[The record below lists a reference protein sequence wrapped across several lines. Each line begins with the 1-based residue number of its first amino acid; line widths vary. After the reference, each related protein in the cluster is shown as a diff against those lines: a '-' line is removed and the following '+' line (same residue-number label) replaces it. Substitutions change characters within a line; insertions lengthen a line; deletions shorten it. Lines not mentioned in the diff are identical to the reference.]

1 MVRILFFAMAI
12 ICIPFGDAFATSAN
26 GCAFVERKEM
36 PNGAGSDWAK
46 LHEKSL
52 SLINKGERIE
62 AMEIAE
68 KALQVAEKNS
78 GTFHPDVATS
88 LKRIASIHLL
98 TGGDADKAEPLLR
111 RALSIYEKSFG
122 PESLYA
128 ADMHY
133 VLSEYYLQK
142 RNHQDSD
149 RHFSIFADIYLRSLE
164 ENAFDLLAVYNLLAS
179 RLIAKGEYP
188 NALSMYRKSLEINER
203 CMGHDS
209 DHVAINLSGIA
220 RALEGMRAYDDAEVN
235 LRQAIEIRERI
246 AGAESEGVAI
256 YLVQLAGLYRA
267 NGRFEE
273 AEELYA
279 RVATINA
286 KQRK

>member
-1 MVRILFFAMAI
+1 MVRIIFLAMAI
-12 ICIPFGDAFATSAN
+12 ICMPFDEAAATSAN
-26 GCAFVERKEM
+26 GCVFTERKEM

-52 SLINKGERIE
+52 PLINKGERIE
-62 AMEIAE
+62 AMKIAK
-68 KALQVAEKNS
+68 KALQIAEENS
-78 GTFHPDVATS
+78 GAFHPDVATS

-98 TGGDADKAEPLLR
+98 TGGDANKAEPLLR

-122 PESLYA
+122 PESLYS
-128 ADMHY
+128 ADTHY

-142 RNHQDSD
+142 TNYQESE
-149 RHFSIFADIYLRSLE
+149 RHFFIFADIYLRSLD
-164 ENAFDLLAVYNLLAS
+164 ENSFDLLAVYNLLAS
-179 RLIAKGEYP
+179 RLIAKGDFP
-188 NALSMYRKSLEINER
+188 NALSMYRKSLEINQR

-209 DHVAINLSGIA
+209 YHVAINLSGIA

-235 LRQAIEIRERI
+235 LKKSIEITEKL
-246 AGAESEGVAI
+246 AGVESEDVAI

-267 NGRFEE
+267 SGRFEE
-273 AEELYA
+273 ADELYA